1 MDNLMRIVKVMKAIA
16 PIYGTT
22 NHATTATE
30 VDARG
35 YSRACWIVS
44 TGAMLATAVLE
55 IEVQSATA
63 SGGTFA
69 DVTSAAL
76 TDVTSAGAGKVYI
89 IDHAVEVTKPYLKI
103 AGTSKTSRVN
113 VSAVCLLYNGS
124 HLSPGSASSNVGQIV
139 AI

>member
-1 MDNLMRIVKVMKAIA
+1 MDNLMRITKVMKAIA

-22 NHATTATE
+22 NHTTTATE

-35 YSRACWIVS
+35 YSRAMWIIS
-44 TGAMLATAVLE
+44 TGAMNATAVLE

-63 SGGTFA
+63 TGGTFA

-76 TDVTSAGAGKVYI
+76 VDATSASEGKIFI
-89 IDHAVEVTKPYLKI
+89 IDHPVSVTKPFLKI
-103 AGTSKTSRVN
+103 AGTSKTARVN

-124 HLSPGSASSNVGQIV
+124 HKSPSNSSDV
-139 AI
+139 AQVIAI